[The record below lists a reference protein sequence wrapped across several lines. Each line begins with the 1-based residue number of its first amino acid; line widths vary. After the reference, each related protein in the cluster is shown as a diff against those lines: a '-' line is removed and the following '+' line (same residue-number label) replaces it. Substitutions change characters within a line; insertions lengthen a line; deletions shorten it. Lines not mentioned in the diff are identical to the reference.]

1 MDILRRA
8 LNSEFRWS
16 KDSPNQ
22 WEIVTLLEKDK
33 KSMYRGA
40 RFWYLVRKYLP
51 YYYPIVFLVFMI
63 LSLTVYKTVEGSLVL
78 GSILSLL
85 MSSSVLASYIMIIP
99 WRKHPSTLVLYRALT
114 SMIFSFTILFEAIS
128 TSQDACQTY
137 AVFTQFSVL
146 SGECWLTTIA
156 LDLVYSLTNPFISY
170 KSNLKKYHTLVWVFT
185 GLLTFIFYCDTP
197 CQGQFDQ
204 GLCWVNITSTNSPCL
219 WGYFLFWI
227 VCMYVYQIYASVY
240 AYFRLKKG
248 LPTTFDVRVKCAKE
262 TFTILSAY
270 AVYLSLLVL
279 MFIIISS
286 EPAPKPDSN
295 MAKFAIFYLFLVSN
309 KGSLDG
315 IIWFYLHDFPHEK
328 QLQEQYDRKYG
339 IDRKSTHEFSHN
351 LENIE
356 AADDDDEMDT
366 LPTSQLLNRHKRKEK
381 NIKQIEEKLK
391 ESMTK
396 TLTELADLAIA
407 EFDESDLSPQVNTA
421 LRTQIVQY
429 VTTGVR
435 NAVLRTGIDIKPN
448 TEISDIMDNAFKRP
462 DPAVTPGLQVL
473 EFLLD
478 KEYPFKAFAPDLFE
492 ELRRLEGIDSQMFI
506 KVLSDSANERLSE
519 GASGAFMFFC
529 GGGEYI
535 VKTIRAREAAV
546 LHSFLPVYA
555 SYIKRHPDSLLCR
568 FLGSYSLEV
577 YSQTFY
583 FVVMLNC
590 FDPSAYINERFD
602 IKGSWVGRSAE
613 PGKKT
618 KRQVCRHCNEYFVP
632 AKMTQ
637 CKAIVGG
644 HEANVVLKDN
654 DLRTKISL
662 PPLEA
667 ARVLKVLKR
676 DSELLGKL
684 GVLDYS
690 LLIGVKKWKFG
701 VEVTQNMTD
710 FNPSSSNDGKHNFIH
725 KGPASTFHAHSVTG
739 PAIYHFGIIDFL
751 QNWTFQKRI
760 ERAFK
765 IYITRKDPDGL
776 SVMPPLQYKT
786 RFQAKLEQIFDVE
799 GATGGIGAVT
809 VVRQSPPL
817 KPPKKWSGSNS
828 ENDSN
833 IKDENSV
840 IEMAT
845 IHSEPQKETAS
856 SDVTSASFVMPKLDL
871 QHSLDLGRQKQN
883 DFDDFDDDV

>member
-1 MDILRRA
+1 MDLLRRA

-22 WEIVTLLEKDK
+22 WEIVSLLEKDK

-40 RFWYLVRKYLP
+40 RMWYLVRKYLP
-51 YYYPIVFLVFMI
+51 YYYPVLFLVFMI
-63 LSLTVYKTVEGSLVL
+63 LSLTVYQTVEGSLVL

-114 SMIFSFTILFEAIS
+114 SILFSITILFEAIS
-128 TSQDACQTY
+128 TTQDACRTY
-137 AVFTQFSVL
+137 AVFTQFSML
-146 SGECWLTTIA
+146 AGECWLTTIA

-170 KSNLKKYHTLVWVFT
+170 KSNLKKYHSMVWIFT
-185 GLLTFIFYCDTP
+185 GLLTFIFYCDSS

-204 GLCWVNITSTNSPCL
+204 GICWVNITSTNSPCL
-219 WGYFLFWI
+219 WGYFLFWV
-227 VCMYVYQIYASVY
+227 VCMYVYQIYASIY
-240 AYFRLKKG
+240 AYLRLKKG
-248 LPTTFDVRVKCAKE
+248 LPITFDVRVKCAKE
-262 TFTILSAY
+262 TFTILTAY
-270 AVYLSLLVL
+270 AVYLSFLVFL
-279 MFIIISS
+279 FIIISS
-286 EPAPKPDSN
+286 DPAPDKNSG
-295 MAKFAIFYLFLVSN
+295 MSKFALFYLFLLSN

-315 IIWFYLHDFPHEK
+315 IVWFYLHDFPHEK
-328 QLQEQYDRKYG
+328 QLQEQYDKKFG
-339 IDRKSTHEFSHN
+339 TDRKSQQDFSQN
-351 LENIE
+351 VDNIE
-356 AADDDDEMDT
+356 VEDEDET
-366 LPTSQLLNRHKRKEK
+366 DSLLSSHLVQRSVHKKDAK
-381 NIKQIEEKLK
+381 NIRHIEEKLK
-391 ESMTK
+391 EGVAK
-396 TLTELADLAIA
+396 TLTELADLAIS

-435 NAVLRTGIDIKPN
+435 NSVLRTNIGNKPN
-448 TEISDIMDNAFKRP
+448 SEISDIMDNAFKRS
-462 DPAVTPGLQVL
+462 DPAVMPGLQVL

-478 KEYPFKAFAPDLFE
+478 KEYPFKAFAPDLFD
-492 ELRRLEGIDSQMFI
+492 ELRRLEGIDPETYTH
-506 KVLSDSANERLSE
+506 VLSQSANERLSE

-555 SYIKRHPDSLLCR
+555 SYIKRHADSLLCR

-590 FDPSAYINERFD
+590 FDPTAYINERFD

-632 AKMTQ
+632 AKQTQ
-637 CKAIVGG
+637 CKAVVGN

-662 PPLEA
+662 PPGEA
-667 ARVLKVLKR
+667 ANVLKILKR

-684 GVLDYS
+684 GVIDYS

-701 VEVTQNMTD
+701 VEITSNMVD
-710 FNPSSSNDGKHNFIH
+710 FNPSASPAKQSNGH
-725 KGPASTFHAHSVTG
+725 KGPKSTFHAHTVTG
-739 PAIYHFGIIDFL
+739 PAVYHFGIIDFL
-751 QNWTFQKRI
+751 QNWTFQKRV

-765 IYITRKDPDGL
+765 IYFTRKDPDGL
-776 SVMPPLQYKT
+776 SVMPPLPYKA

-799 GATGGIGAVT
+799 GVIGGIGGVSVARV
-809 VVRQSPPL
+809 PPL
-817 KPPKKWSGSNS
+817 KPPHRNRIPNSSNT
-828 ENDSN
+828 ENRG
-833 IKDENSV
+833 DESHV
-840 IEMAT
+840 IEM
-845 IHSEPQKETAS
+845 TAMQTERLN
-856 SDVTSASFVMPKLDL
+856 DDAFDFVPMVSMPKLDL
-871 QHSLDLGRQKQN
+871 QHSLDLGRTKN
-883 DFDDFDDDV
+883 SDFDDFEEV